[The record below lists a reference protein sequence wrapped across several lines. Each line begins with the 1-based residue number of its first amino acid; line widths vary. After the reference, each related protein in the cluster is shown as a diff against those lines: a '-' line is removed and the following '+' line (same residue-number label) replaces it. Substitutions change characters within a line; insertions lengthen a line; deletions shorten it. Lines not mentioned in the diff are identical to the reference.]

1 MNVGAAIYAV
11 ADHGTVVVFLVIHR
25 AVHRA
30 VRRAV
35 RRVVRRVV
43 RLVISGIPPLR
54 VHLAGVNVAM
64 ITQET
69 VLLRATSVVAVVRRQ
84 APKILLRPVFKR
96 F

>member
-11 ADHGTVVVFLVIHR
+11 ADHGSVVVFLVSHR

-54 VHLAGVNVAM
+54 VHLAGVNAGRT
-64 ITQET
+64 IQET
-69 VLLRATSVVAVVRRQ
+69 VLLGATSVGTVVHQR
-84 APKILLRPVFKR
+84 APEILLRPVFKR